1 MPLMPLAASA
11 EPLSCTPPSV
21 AALKPAAC
29 IAAKSVEVYL
39 KMPRVPDAGPGTGLG
54 DGVGLGDAEGVGLGL
69 GIGLGEGAG
78 VGEGLGDGGGGADP
92 VSSGRMSPFEALA
105 APPSRPA

>member
-1 MPLMPLAASA
+1 MASMPLAASA
-11 EPLSCTPPSV
+11 RPVSCRPPP
-21 AALKPAAC
+21 AGALRPAAC
-29 IAAKSVEVYL
+29 IAAKTVEVYL
-39 KMPRVPDAGPGTGLG
+39 KMPRVPDAGPSTGLG

-69 GIGLGEGAG
+69 GLGLGEGAG